1 MNRSTIYAIVCN
13 LLLIPIVTDTRAGI
27 SGDTE
32 LRLQVD
38 NTHFGETETSLEQW
52 SAIYYKD
59 LSTGLDIGVQFAVEA
74 REANTSGQLYQC
86 YIRSDGKGERPDL
99 TLGRFEIIE
108 NGGFNTLDG
117 ISISQQLSAIDWR
130 VYGGKPRRIE
140 AYWEEDADLLIG
152 LSSNYDLLSLVQT
165 KQFKQLNFNFGLERR
180 WAHSQ
185 QMDLHLS
192 LTGVRPEL
200 DEDLQLNDFHLAADM
215 NLDDQ
220 SLQRVVVDSHY
231 DLKTQGYLRLGY
243 RYYRPNEE
251 PETFRD
257 RYHGFFSMERQSI
270 LKGVW
275 HLPKRAGLE
284 TNFELNGSRQEQG
297 NGGFGLATELIY
309 FTRFGPVIDGR
320 VDYMESDDDYAT
332 SIYLRYRQPITSM
345 STVELESVYQKK
357 QTRLSGDNNLKG
369 FSFSLAHKV
378 LSQLRLDLSGEW
390 LDHSTR
396 DDEYRLGL
404 SLRYDFY
411 QTNVGELP

>member
-59 LSTGLDIGVQFAVEA
+59 LSTGLDMGVQFAVEA

-152 LSSNYDLLSLVQT
+152 LN
-165 KQFKQLNFNFGLERR
+165 
-180 WAHSQ
+180 
-185 QMDLHLS
+185 
-192 LTGVRPEL
+192 
-200 DEDLQLNDFHLAADM
+200 
-215 NLDDQ
+215 
-220 SLQRVVVDSHY
+220 QR
-231 DLKTQGYLRLGY
+231 
-243 RYYRPNEE
+243 
-251 PETFRD
+251 
-257 RYHGFFSMERQSI
+257 
-270 LKGVW
+270 
-275 HLPKRAGLE
+275 
-284 TNFELNGSRQEQG
+284 
-297 NGGFGLATELIY
+297 
-309 FTRFGPVIDGR
+309 
-320 VDYMESDDDYAT
+320 
-332 SIYLRYRQPITSM
+332 
-345 STVELESVYQKK
+345 
-357 QTRLSGDNNLKG
+357 
-369 FSFSLAHKV
+369 
-378 LSQLRLDLSGEW
+378 
-390 LDHSTR
+390 
-396 DDEYRLGL
+396 
-404 SLRYDFY
+404 
-411 QTNVGELP
+411 